1 MNKMIKSGKI
11 LNSIVGFL
19 AGALTVYIFYATLY
33 ENRYGTEK
41 DSVQVVNAFVL
52 PRYGFNKFKDGIDVV
67 ELRFIIRNFGNE
79 NAHLTSAS
87 TNIINTDIII
97 HKSIGGGDNYLDI
110 EPEKSDS
117 IIIEPGDAKEVKIAL
132 GFYLPGMLEYLKS
145 EKFKKTFYSNVGS
158 RHMIHDFRLIDD
170 LNQKMTELYGKDAGV
185 EVKFFSNYK
194 KLIKTHKIY
203 FSQGSNM
210 FASPGKLQQ
219 EYFIGEVL
227 SMLYGKKS
235 Y

>member
-1 MNKMIKSGKI
+1 
-11 LNSIVGFL
+11 
-19 AGALTVYIFYATLY
+19 
-33 ENRYGTEK
+33 
-41 DSVQVVNAFVL
+41 
-52 PRYGFNKFKDGIDVV
+52 
-67 ELRFIIRNFGNE
+67 
-79 NAHLTSAS
+79 
-87 TNIINTDIII
+87 
-97 HKSIGGGDNYLDI
+97 
-110 EPEKSDS
+110 
-117 IIIEPGDAKEVKIAL
+117 
-132 GFYLPGMLEYLKS
+132 
-145 EKFKKTFYSNVGS
+145 
-158 RHMIHDFRLIDD
+158 MIHDFRLIDD